1 MDTGKMTTGQKLV
14 VYGGVFLVF
23 NLLFIPWY
31 RAGGF
36 VDFGIG
42 VDAFGAGFYAWF
54 GSLCGIGAAALV
66 YLKAAG
72 RGKLASWQVKPE
84 YIALVLAATGFVLIL
99 VRLITEAEA
108 VFLGTIL
115 GLLVTAGMTF
125 GAFVDSGLKLPQA
138 KQGGAPPP
146 PPPPPPPPA

>member
-1 MDTGKMTTGQKLV
+1 MDKAKLTTGQKLV

-36 VDFGIG
+36 VDIG
-42 VDAFGAGFYAWF
+42 LAQADGFGAGFYAWF
-54 GSLCGIGAAALV
+54 GSLCAIGAAALV
-66 YLKAAG
+66 YLKASG
-72 RGKLASWQVKPE
+72 RLGSWQFKPE
-84 YIALVLAATGFVLIL
+84 YLALVLAATGFVLIL
-99 VRLITEAEA
+99 VRLITETSS

-115 GLLVTAGMTF
+115 GLLVTAGMTL
-125 GAFVDSGLKLPQA
+125 GAFMASGLSLPQA
-138 KQGGAPPP
+138 KQGGAEPP